1 MKIDR
6 VGVPSTMRHC
16 GLSLSC
22 WAWLGAALCAMAV
35 IVIAW
40 SYRDDWGIA
49 VGLLAVMIVPF
60 LAWKARQSSGRVS
73 PAKAKTRAVS
83 ASGSA
88 TSLS

>member
-6 VGVPSTMRHC
+6 VGVPSTIRHC

-49 VGLLAVMIVPF
+49 VGLLAVMIVPVLL
-60 LAWKARQSSGRVS
+60 LACAAKVHGPVNKAAT
-73 PAKAKTRAVS
+73 PDAKRI
-83 ASGSA
+83 
-88 TSLS
+88 